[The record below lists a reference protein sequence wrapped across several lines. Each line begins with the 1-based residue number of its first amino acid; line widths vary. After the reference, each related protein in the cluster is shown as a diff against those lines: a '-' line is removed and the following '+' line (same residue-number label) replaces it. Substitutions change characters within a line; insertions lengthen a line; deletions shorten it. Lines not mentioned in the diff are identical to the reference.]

1 MVPEREVE
9 IFGNYLDIFLGHL
22 GNDFFLVFP
31 LGCQC
36 FFHRLVIL
44 KSGGGRCLVAC
55 PTQLN
60 STDFCN
66 LKFWICQILKP
77 GEGWCSQSGWRV
89 MAITDVFDEE
99 EEYEEEIEE
108 REKIFFHFLG
118 RGHFKRE
125 QLEKIA
131 TYVLAMA

>member
-9 IFGNYLDIFLGHL
+9 IFGNYLNIFLGHL

-36 FFHRLVIL
+36 LFHRLVIL
-44 KSGGGRCLVAC
+44 KPGGGEVLSCLPFSTQ
-55 PTQLN
+55 PT
-60 STDFCN
+60 FAI
-66 LKFWICQILKP
+66 WICQVLKP

-89 MAITDVFDEE
+89 IAITYVFNEE

-108 REKIFFHFLG
+108 R
-118 RGHFKRE
+118 
-125 QLEKIA
+125 
-131 TYVLAMA
+131 